1 MKYRP
6 YTVAE
11 EPLTGRGVELRV
23 HGVGGTPPESIL
35 DDDDPMRVRG
45 DDTAGFYR
53 RREPAEGGHTLEA
66 YSWGG
71 LTSRTASRAFWVALL
86 PFALHN
92 LAGWMIPA
100 GRSREHPGWA
110 HGLSI
115 RAVRVSGILM
125 TSLLVLWIGQISI
138 ETVALQCGASARCL
152 DTNAFLGIFEVPFFA
167 GAPGRRM
174 VVGSL
179 LPVAMIIVFLLLGRV
194 SRGRYE
200 AEYPFQD
207 PAEEFSVDAI
217 PQPSDD
223 SLKNTFAD
231 STFWKR
237 SESIK
242 AFTKLHLSAAIS
254 SLAVAVAV
262 TLIWLYRKEAEPQT
276 LAMVLAWAV
285 LVLGAVAFLLSMF
298 AVAFRASEPLETPNA
313 SATKLLSVLEW
324 MSIGTLLL
332 GFVVAVL
339 WPSTDVHGQAPYRGA
354 VFAFAL
360 LAVAAVVFHIVG
372 LAFHPDRGS
381 KIPSPFDTDTMLD
394 AGFWGWGST
403 GAILLG
409 YLLMGTVLTGLGAAA
424 ARLLG
429 GRANV
434 AYPAFYDAVA
444 VGATVLVLLF
454 VVYGVVSVVR
464 RIRDTPLEALN
475 NSLIGEAPAASEGAP
490 RPPAPPLGDAPPA
503 RVTWIKSI
511 RRMRAIR
518 KSVPVLEKGLLV
530 AVAVPLVVVVADSV
544 MRLFG
549 SNASTTILDVSPGW
563 FETATFWLLAVGLP
577 GTLYLVVRRSL
588 SNRTAR
594 KTVGVFWDVTTFWP
608 RWFHPLAPPSY
619 AGRAIPELRTRL
631 DVLARANAE
640 WVVLSSHSQGTVL
653 VLAAL
658 DGLLDRWWF
667 RRIGVITFGSPISRL
682 YYRYFPAHVG
692 PAITRLAT
700 ATQEPERDLPRWI
713 NLYRLTDPIGGA
725 IAGERDTGTPITAPA
740 VAPDGGPAI
749 RNPLR
754 DPDTSA
760 VRPESRFPW
769 PGNPYPKPSGHSDY
783 YDTPE
788 YARALVYVKT
798 LQDEM

>member
-1 MKYRP
+1 MKYRQ

-35 DDDDPMRVRG
+35 DDDDPIRVRG

-100 GRSREHPGWA
+100 GQSRDNPGWA
-110 HGLSI
+110 HGLSV
-115 RAVRVSGILM
+115 RAVRVSGVLM
-125 TSLLVLWIGQISI
+125 TALLVLWIGQISI
-138 ETVALQCGASARCL
+138 ETFALQCGASPQCL
-152 DTNAFLGIFEVPFFA
+152 NDNSFLGIFEVPFFA

-179 LPVAMIIVFLLLGRV
+179 LPVAMIVVFLLLGRV

-200 AEYPFQD
+200 AEYPFRD
-207 PAEEFSVDAI
+207 PAEKFSVGAV
-217 PQPSDD
+217 PQPTDAA
-223 SLKNTFAD
+223 LKNTFAD

-262 TLIWLYRKEAEPQT
+262 ALIWLYRDGTPPPAIAVT
-276 LAMVLAWAV
+276 LMWVALA
-285 LVLGAVAFLLSMF
+285 LGGSAFVASMLAVAL
-298 AVAFRASEPLETPNA
+298 RAREPLETPDA
-313 SATKLLSVLEW
+313 SVTRLLGVLEW
-324 MSIGTLLL
+324 
-332 GFVVAVL
+332 VAVGSL
-339 WPSTDVHGQAPYRGA
+339 VLVYIVAVAWPGTDVAGQTTYRGT
-354 VFAFAL
+354 VLAFAL
-360 LAVAAVVFHIVG
+360 LAIAAVVLLIVG
-372 LAFHPDRGS
+372 LAFLRNRRS
-381 KIPSPFDTDTMLD
+381 RVIAPFDADTTVD
-394 AGFWGWGST
+394 AGFWGWGSV

-409 YLLMGTVLTGLGAAA
+409 YLLMGTVMTGLGAGAA
-424 ARLLG
+424 KLVG
-429 GRANV
+429 GRKNIS
-434 AYPAFYDAVA
+434 YPAFYDAVA

-454 VVYGVVSVVR
+454 LVFGVVTIVR
-464 RIRDTPLEALN
+464 RITDTSLEELN
-475 NSLIGEAPAASEGAP
+475 DSFIGEAPAPSGGKP
-490 RPPAPPLGDAPPA
+490 RPPAAPLDEGPPA
-503 RVTWIKSI
+503 RVIWLKSI

-518 KSVPVLEKGLLV
+518 RSIPVLEKGLLV
-530 AVAVPLVVVVADSV
+530 AVAVPFVVVVVDSV
-544 MRLFG
+544 LRVFG
-549 SNASTTILDVSPGW
+549 SSASTAILDVSPAW
-563 FETATFWLLAVGLP
+563 LETTTFWLLAVGLP
-577 GTLYLVVRRSL
+577 GGLYMVVRRSL

-594 KTVGVFWDVTTFWP
+594 KTIGVFWDVTTFWP

-631 DVLARANAE
+631 DVLARTNGE
-640 WVVLSSHSQGTVL
+640 WVVLASHSQGTVL
-653 VLAAL
+653 TLAAL

-667 RRIGVITFGSPISRL
+667 RRIGLVTFGSPISRL
-682 YYRYFPAHVG
+682 YHRYFPAHVG
-692 PAITRLAT
+692 PAIRRVHAAT
-700 ATQEPERDLPRWI
+700 TSQERDLPRWV

-725 IAGERDTGTPITAPA
+725 IAGEDGTGKPLSGPTT
-740 VAPDGGPAI
+740 APDGAPDI

-760 VRPESRFPW
+760 TRPESPFPW
-769 PGNPYPKPSGHSDY
+769 PGNPYPKPSGHSGY

-788 YARALVYVKT
+788 YRLALTYVKT
-798 LQDEM
+798 RDADI